1 MHNTYKTIVRNHAKG
16 TDGLLTR
23 IIGKNSAL
31 TIPAKRGRASDCGSP
46 SRTASFKAVH
56 ISESSAVVCRFTMFV
71 DIQTFFFL
79 TFLSA

>member
-1 MHNTYKTIVRNHAKG
+1 MHNPYKTIVRNHAKG
-16 TDGLLTR
+16 TDGLFTR
-23 IIGKNSAL
+23 IIGKNSAH
-31 TIPAKRGRASDCGSP
+31 TISKRGRASDCGSP
-46 SRTASFKAVH
+46 SRTASFEAVH

>member
-16 TDGLLTR
+16 TDGLFTR

-31 TIPAKRGRASDCGSP
+31 TIPQKGDAHQTAGPP
-46 SRTASFKAVH
+46 SRTASFEAVH